1 MAPPGAAPFGSSS
14 VGFLLRQLG
23 GAVGVG
29 LVGILLESRLQAHG
43 AGGTLRAYHE
53 VFALM
58 GGLALAAAW
67 AARRMN
73 SASPPPPI

>member
-1 MAPPGAAPFGSSS
+1 
-14 VGFLLRQLG
+14 
-23 GAVGVG
+23 VGVG

-43 AGGTLRAYHE
+43 ASGTLQAYHE

-67 AARRMN
+67 AARRMRV
-73 SASPPPPI
+73 AAGP